1 MTAHDRQARPE
12 PIKDA
17 MDNYYDHL
25 YLSPHFD
32 DVVLSCGGQIFRHTG
47 VGDTVLVVTIT
58 AAEPPA
64 GLRSETV
71 ESLHRRWTDSL
82 GGESPAAMVTQ
93 RRAEDLAAVAVLRAD
108 AHHMPFLDCIYRP
121 GPDGAPLYPGPTDM
135 FGPMNPA
142 DEATVDALAA
152 ALADLPDAGRVHAP
166 LGVGS
171 HIDHGITRRAAE
183 RAYEEVAYYEDYP
196 YTMTP
201 GALEAVL
208 PSSARGNWLFEITW
222 LTEAAMEARIAAVA
236 AYRSQLS
243 SFFAGPEDMAAKLRE
258 EGLRVLR
265 EARDAGEKTPTW
277 AVGGERIWRPRAAF
291 TLHSFEQ

>member
-1 MTAHDRQARPE
+1 
-12 PIKDA
+12 

-32 DVVLSCGGQIFRHTG
+32 DVILSCGGQIFRHTG

-58 AAEPPA
+58 AADPPA

-71 ESLHRRWTDSL
+71 ESLHRRWADSL
-82 GGESPAAMVTQ
+82 GGAAPAAMVAQ

-108 AHHMPFLDCIYRP
+108 AHHLPFLDCIYRP
-121 GPDGAPLYPGPTDM
+121 GADGAPLYPGPTDM
-135 FGPMNPA
+135 FGAPNPA
-142 DEATVDALAA
+142 DEATVEALAA
-152 ALADLPDAGRVHAP
+152 TMADLPDAGRVYAP
-166 LGVGS
+166 LGVGG
-171 HIDHGITRRAAE
+171 HIDHGIARRAAE
-183 RAYEEVAYYEDYP
+183 RAFEEVAYYEDYP

-208 PSSARGNWLFEITW
+208 PLPARGDWLSEIVW
-222 LTEAAMEARIAAVA
+222 LTEAALEAKVESVS

-243 SFFAGPEDMAAKLRE
+243 SFFTGHEDLAAKLRE

-265 EARDAGEKTPTW
+265 EARSAGEKTPTW
-277 AVGGERIWRPRAAF
+277 AVGGERLWRRRASF